1 VVQVNVNLLGG
12 FAAAVDG
19 VDVPDNAWRLKKARE
34 LVKLLALARGHRL
47 HREIAM
53 DTLWRD
59 LAPAAAANNL
69 NQAVHV
75 ARRAL
80 GADTIQLRDE
90 VLSLAADVDVD
101 LLELAAADARRAGTP
116 AAYRAALA
124 LYRGELLP
132 ENRYEDWAETRRE
145 ELAALAAE
153 LTEES
158 SALAEASGFALP
170 AETSSFVGRE
180 RELTELRALLERTR
194 LLSLCGTG
202 GVGKTRLALELARG
216 AASRYESGAVLVE
229 LANVDDA
236 RLVPDAVATAL
247 DVRPLAAQAPLEA
260 VIDFLA
266 PRTLL
271 LVIDNCEH
279 LLGGSAS
286 LADALLRAA
295 PQLTILATSREP
307 LRVAGEVVFR
317 VPSLDIPD
325 PEHSLEPARLRDYE
339 AVSLFVERA
348 AAAAPGFTLDA
359 ENAADVTRICLRLD
373 GLPLALE
380 LAAARLGALSPAAIS
395 ERLDDRFRLLRSGS
409 DAAPTRQQ
417 ALLATLEWSHELL
430 EPDEQILFRRLATFA
445 GGFELEAVEE
455 VCAGEGLG
463 LDVDD
468 AANALARL
476 VEKSLV
482 AVERGHRENRY
493 RLLETVRLYARARL
507 DEAEE
512 TTTFADRHAQWA
524 LAVVERRREARQLE
538 REAANLRLA
547 LDTLLARDPETA
559 LRLCIALT
567 RFWLVRIDLEEA
579 KRRFAQALAASP
591 ERTLLRAEGL
601 LASAAIDF
609 RSGTLAQAVM
619 LAEESYA
626 VALEVGDKRAQWRAL
641 QFHGEIGVASDEA
654 DVAIPW
660 FERALAH
667 ARAEGFA
674 AAEALGVH
682 SLGIAYWMS
691 GDLDTAERL
700 VAESVGH
707 FRALEQTAETTT
719 TPLSLAEIRT
729 GRPGL
734 ELIFEDTLQLFFE
747 ISCAAAVGYALANQ
761 AGIERARGNL
771 ERANELL
778 DESTAR
784 FLEVGDDAGRAA
796 VLVRAAYLA
805 VLEGE
810 LDAARERFE
819 SALDLRTAQH
829 DRRGR
834 GLVLVGLGLLET
846 TAGDYAAAERH
857 LSEAQDSFRRAG
869 DRWALAA
876 TLWRIADL
884 ELAQGRL
891 DDAEAALAEAHA
903 VLRVTQRERW
913 IANTLSGLAEI
924 ALLRGDVE
932 RATTLLTEAQTR
944 YASTDDAHGVAIVEE
959 RLAHVQSRR

>member
-1 VVQVNVNLLGG
+1 MSVSVSLFGG
-12 FAAAVDG
+12 FAASVDG
-19 VDVPDNAWRLKKARE
+19 AAVPDGAWRLKKARE

-47 HREIAM
+47 HREVAM
-53 DTLWRD
+53 DRLWPD

-90 VLSLAADVDVD
+90 VLSLAAEVDVD
-101 LLELAAADARRAGTP
+101 EFELAAENARRTRTT
-116 AAYRAALA
+116 AAHRAALA

-132 ENRYEDWAETRRE
+132 ENRYDDWAEERRD

-153 LTEES
+153 LTEQAA
-158 SALAEASGFALP
+158 ALGDASGVALP

-180 RELTELRALLERTR
+180 RELEELAALLERTR

-229 LANVDDA
+229 LGNLDDA
-236 RLVPDAVATAL
+236 RLVPDAVARAL
-247 DVRPLAAQAPLEA
+247 DVRPLVAQAPLDA
-260 VIDFLA
+260 VVDFLA

-279 LLGGSAS
+279 VLGASAS

-295 PQLTILATSREP
+295 PRLTIVATSREP

-325 PEHSLEPARLRDYE
+325 PGQSLEPERLLGYE

-348 AAAAPGFTLDA
+348 AAAAPGFALDA
-359 ENAADVTRICLRLD
+359 DNAADVVRICLRLD

-395 ERLDDRFRLLRSGS
+395 ERVDDRFRLLRSGS
-409 DAAPTRQQ
+409 QAAPTRQQ
-417 ALLATLEWSHELL
+417 TLLATLQWSHELL
-430 EPDEQILFRRLATFA
+430 EPDEQVMFRRLATFA
-445 GGFELEAVEE
+445 GGFELEAVED
-455 VCAGEGLG
+455 VCAGDDLEAG
-463 LDVDD
+463 DVAD
-468 AANALARL
+468 ALARL

-482 AVERGHRENRY
+482 AVERADGVNRY
-493 RLLETVRLYARARL
+493 RLLETVRVYARARL
-507 DEAEE
+507 EEAGEQ
-512 TTTFADRHAQWA
+512 APLAGRHARWA
-524 LAVVERRREARQLE
+524 LAVAQGPREPRQLE
-538 REAANLRLA
+538 REAANLRVA
-547 LDTLLARDPETA
+547 LDTLLVRDPTTA
-559 LRLCIALT
+559 LRLCVALT
-567 RFWLVRIDLEEA
+567 PFWLGRIELEEA
-579 KRRFAQALAASP
+579 RRRFAQVLQAAP
-591 ERTLLRAEGL
+591 ERTLLRAETL
-601 LASAAIDF
+601 LASAAIHF
-609 RSGTLAQAVM
+609 RSGTLTQAM
-619 LAEESYA
+619 TAAEESYA
-626 VALEVGDKRAQWRAL
+626 VAHDLDDTCAQWRAL
-641 QFHGEIGVASDEA
+641 QFLGEIGVASDEA
-654 DVAIPW
+654 DVACPW
-660 FERALAH
+660 FEQALEL
-667 ARAEGFA
+667 ARAEGFD

-682 SLGIAYWMS
+682 SLGIARWMS
-691 GDLDTAERL
+691 GDLETAEEL
-700 VAESVGH
+700 VAESVER
-707 FRALEQTAETTT
+707 FRALEVTGQTTT
-719 TPLSLAEIRT
+719 TPLSVAEIRT

-761 AGIERARGNL
+761 AGIARARGQLDRAGALL
-771 ERANELL
+771 E
-778 DESTAR
+778 ESAAR
-784 FLEVGDDAGRAA
+784 FVAVGDDAGRAA
-796 VLVRAAYLA
+796 VLVRSAYFA
-805 VLEGE
+805 VLHGDLEV
-810 LDAARERFE
+810 ARERFE
-819 SALDLRTAQH
+819 TALDLRTTLR

-846 TAGDYAAAERH
+846 TAGDYEAAERY

-891 DDAEAALAEAHA
+891 DDAEAALDEAHA

-913 IANTLSGLAEI
+913 IANTLSGLAEV
-924 ALLRGDVE
+924 ALRRGDVE
-932 RATTLLTEAQTR
+932 RATSLLADARER
-944 YASTDDAHGVAIVEE
+944 YAARDDAHGLATVEE
-959 RLAHVQSRR
+959 RLAQLQSGR